1 MTKQHENTRNNK
13 LWKVITSILP
23 ILISVIALVFS
34 GYTFYDMKIENKP
47 NIKLVQNLWS
57 NTPSFSLL
65 NESTAKLDQV
75 PYPTY
80 LMYIP
85 TKVYWNVQGKTQSN
99 LALSPVS
106 YDAIE
111 EQTNGNEGT
120 KATISKS
127 KLPKEFKSKFG
138 QKDLIKSKKV
148 KLSKDIELHAE
159 TLPFLVIIS
168 PVEYKY
174 RGGLKSKIL
183 LNTPN
188 LSEDITE
195 EDYKNIREYTKDN
208 ADLVVD
214 FKKSKKKRESVYVTA
229 NKKIEE
235 KLKSIEEQNHNKEKS
250 LRFLG
255 GKKGGYG
262 SILKKL
268 NEDIS
273 PIDPLEK

>member
-1 MTKQHENTRNNK
+1 MTKQHENSRNNK

-34 GYTFYDMKIENKP
+34 GYTFYNMKIENKP

-85 TKVYWNVQGKTQSN
+85 TKVYWNVQGETKSN
-99 LALSPVS
+99 LVLSPVP

-159 TLPFLVIIS
+159 TLPFLMIIS

-174 RGGLKSKIL
+174 RGDLKSKIL

-214 FKKSKKKRESVYVTA
+214 FKKSKKKRESVYVTE